1 MEAKQYAAK
10 KKKWVCEEIK
20 EIKKY
25 LEANENENA
34 MIQNLYDETK
44 AVQEGKSIIIQACL
58 RKSEN
63 LKYTTKSYSRSN

>member
-1 MEAKQYAAK
+1 MRLENSKIKTEKIRNTWRPNNMLLKK

-25 LEANENENA
+25 LEASENENA

-44 AVQEGKSIIIQACL
+44 AVQEGKSIII
-58 RKSEN
+58 
-63 LKYTTKSYSRSN
+63 